1 MMTHNTVTF
10 LNTRCRLQF
19 SRYANGRLAI
29 QLHDNRGEP
38 FATATINVPTMP
50 LAEDQVLIKD
60 YGENEGLLTAL
71 EDAGVVRITG
81 VRCRLGYVQADVC
94 RLLIPAPAIH

>member
-1 MMTHNTVTF
+1 MTYNTVTF

-29 QLHDNRGEP
+29 QLHDDSGEP

-71 EDAGVVRITG
+71 EEAGVVRTTG

-94 RLLIPAPAIH
+94 HLLIPAPAVH

>member
-1 MMTHNTVTF
+1 MMTDNTVTF

-29 QLHDNRGEP
+29 QLHDDRGEP

-60 YGENEGLLTAL
+60 YGENEGLLMAL
-71 EDAGVVRITG
+71 EEAGVVRTTG

-94 RLLIPAPAIH
+94 HLLIPAPALH

>member
-1 MMTHNTVTF
+1 MTYNTVTF

-29 QLHDNRGEP
+29 QLHDDRGEP

-60 YGENEGLLTAL
+60 YGENEGLLMAL
-71 EDAGVVRITG
+71 EEAGVVRTTG

-94 RLLIPAPAIH
+94 RLLIPAPALH

>member
-1 MMTHNTVTF
+1 MTYNTVTF

-29 QLHDNRGEP
+29 QLHDDRGEP

-60 YGENEGLLTAL
+60 YGENEGLLMAL
-71 EDAGVVRITG
+71 EEAGVVRTTG

>member
-1 MMTHNTVTF
+1 MTYNTVTF

-29 QLHDNRGEP
+29 QLHNDRGEP

-60 YGENEGLLTAL
+60 YGENEGLLMAL
-71 EDAGVVRITG
+71 EEAGVVRTTG

-94 RLLIPAPAIH
+94 HLLIPAPALH